1 MSSLVAAKEEGLIKE
16 LNIAV
21 IGGVDCGKSSL
32 LSVLKNGELDDGKGL
47 ARSKI
52 VKFKHELESGR
63 TSAINQHYI
72 QINPEKICCLIDL
85 CGHEQ
90 YLHTTLHGM
99 CGFYVDFAIIVVGG
113 NLSITEMT
121 KEHLNSCLSL
131 NIPFIVV
138 ITKVDM
144 SPPHVLA
151 KTKEVMTELLTQKV
165 KMRNIVWMKEDE
177 VGLDLKNLMKNI
189 PIFTVSNK
197 TGDNVDYLRKFIFQL
212 PVRRDYYE
220 ENLKTNPENKNVLFS
235 IDNFFSVKGVGMV
248 VSGKTFKG
256 NLEKN
261 QKLFIGPLAGQ
272 YFPVSTRTFHD
283 NFENSIEG
291 LKCGMSGC
299 VSLKSLNKQF
309 DYRKFRHRKGVFL
322 MNEEEMKNS
331 IYFEFE
337 ADVIVI
343 GKHSTQ
349 ISKNYTPVINCKKI
363 VQCAKILEIYDKEYI
378 RPGEM
383 SKMKFRFQYR
393 PEYIQVNDRFIF
405 REGATRGVGIIRNV
419 LVDSEKE

>member
-52 VKFKHELESGR
+52 VKFKHELETGR

-99 CGFYVDFAIIVVGG
+99 CGFYVDFAIVVVGG

-165 KMRNIVWMKEDE
+165 KMRNIVWMKEDD
-177 VGLDLKNLMKNI
+177 VGLDLKNLI
-189 PIFTVSNK
+189 
-197 TGDNVDYLRKFIFQL
+197 
-212 PVRRDYYE
+212 
-220 ENLKTNPENKNVLFS
+220 
-235 IDNFFSVKGVGMV
+235 
-248 VSGKTFKG
+248 
-256 NLEKN
+256 
-261 QKLFIGPLAGQ
+261 QK
-272 YFPVSTRTFHD
+272 
-283 NFENSIEG
+283 
-291 LKCGMSGC
+291 C
-299 VSLKSLNKQF
+299 
-309 DYRKFRHRKGVFL
+309 
-322 MNEEEMKNS
+322 
-331 IYFEFE
+331 
-337 ADVIVI
+337 
-343 GKHSTQ
+343 
-349 ISKNYTPVINCKKI
+349 
-363 VQCAKILEIYDKEYI
+363 KILK
-378 RPGEM
+378 
-383 SKMKFRFQYR
+383 
-393 PEYIQVNDRFIF
+393 
-405 REGATRGVGIIRNV
+405 
-419 LVDSEKE
+419 